1 MTKISVI
8 IPTEITGSLF
18 GFTVQAETESKKHFC
33 RKMPGKVNKKGFFF
47 VRSVFRRGSSGNCDA
62 LGLLL

>member
-8 IPTEITGSLF
+8 IPIEITGSLF

-33 RKMPGKVNKKGFFF
+33 RKMPGKVNKKGFF
-47 VRSVFRRGSSGNCDA
+47 VRCVFRRGSSVNCDA